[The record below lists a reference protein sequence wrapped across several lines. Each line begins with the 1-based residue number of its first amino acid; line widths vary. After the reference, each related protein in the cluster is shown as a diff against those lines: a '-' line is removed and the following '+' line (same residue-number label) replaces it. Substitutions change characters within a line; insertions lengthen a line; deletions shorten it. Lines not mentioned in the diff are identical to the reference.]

1 MTDNASEAQLIRIWS
16 LAVVVTQTG
25 LSRSTI
31 YTCIRSGN
39 FPEAMK
45 FNGRD
50 IGFFAEDVEAW
61 MAGQPQQPDRQRCRA
76 AYAPTPTSKRS
87 KPSNSM

>member
-31 YTCIRSGN
+31 YTRIRSGT

-50 IGFFAEDVEAW
+50 IGFLAEDIEAW
-61 MAGQPQQPDRQRCRA
+61 MAARPQQPERQRSRTA
-76 AYAPTPTSKRS
+76 NAPTSASR
-87 KPSNSM
+87 